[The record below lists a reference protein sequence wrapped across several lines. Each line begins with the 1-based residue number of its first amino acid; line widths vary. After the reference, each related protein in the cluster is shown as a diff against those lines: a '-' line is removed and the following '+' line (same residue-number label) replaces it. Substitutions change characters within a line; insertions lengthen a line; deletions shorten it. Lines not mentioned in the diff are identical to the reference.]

1 MWIDGLQDQ
10 LKGNVDSNGIL
21 DAFKKLH
28 DGIMLANKAMSR
40 QIFTL
45 MFTTLVSL
53 ILIDYRGISFFFG
66 LADMS
71 TSMILIMVGY
81 LQLGIK
87 MLLFIIF
94 INLLSQKLQDKLVS
108 LRQALVQ
115 INFHE
120 NQMVEI
126 DGNWKN
132 AKEGQLLLSDLF
144 KEFQGFDG
152 HGYFHLSKSLL
163 TSTLANF
170 VTYLIVLIQFRM
182 SEQSAC

>member
-21 DAFKKLH
+21 DSLKKFH
-28 DGIMLANKAMSR
+28 GGIMLANKAMSG

-45 MFTTLVSL
+45 MFTSLVSL

-71 TSMILIMVGY
+71 TSMILIIVGF
-81 LQLGIK
+81 LQVGIK

-94 INLLSQKLQDKLVS
+94 INLLSQTLQDKLVS

-115 INFHE
+115 TNFHE
-120 NQMVEI
+120 RQMVEI
-126 DGNWKN
+126 NGTWKT

-163 TSTLANF
+163 TGTI
-170 VTYLIVLIQFRM
+170 T
-182 SEQSAC
+182 EP